1 MKKVFICFLI
11 ILFLPNF
18 FVLAD
23 DLVDDDFEEAL
34 PNIEYFI
41 ETSASTSSELVV
53 NSKNIVAIDR
63 KTLSILYE
71 KNCNEEVAMAST
83 TKIMTCILAL
93 ENCSLNDSITVS
105 KNASSVRGSTLG
117 LSEGKKISL
126 NDLLYGLMLRS
137 GNDCAIAIAEH
148 ISGSLENFSVLMN
161 QKAQS
166 LGLSHTHFTSP
177 HGLDD
182 EKHYTTAYELAI
194 LTDYALKNEKFREI
208 VSTKSCTITLNSHPQ
223 NISNTN
229 ELLGSLQG
237 VYGVKTGFTF
247 NAGRCLVSACK
258 RGNLDIIVVV
268 LGADTKSFRTKDSI
282 NIINYIFN
290 NYNYVDVSLS
300 IKKSFENY
308 YSNYFKNNCL
318 LEKTTTLPNLQLED
332 LQNYNFPFSKSEEL
346 NLKTKIYI
354 PNKFSYKNEPNSKVG
369 ILELYNND
377 KLICTDNIILKNELI
392 KNTWEYYFKNI
403 FNFFNILD

>member
-23 DLVDDDFEEAL
+23 DLAEDDFEENL
-34 PNIEYFI
+34 PNIEYFL
-41 ETSASTSSELVV
+41 ETSASTSSEPIV

-71 KNCNEEVAMAST
+71 KNCNEKVAMAST

-93 ENCSLNDSITVS
+93 ENCSLTDSITVS

-117 LSEGKKISL
+117 LSKDSKISL

-161 QKAQS
+161 QKAQN
-166 LGLSHTHFTSP
+166 LGLCNTHFTSP

-208 VSTKSCTITLNSHPQ
+208 VSTKNCTITLNGHLQ

-258 RGNLDIIVVV
+258 RGDLDIIVVV

-332 LQNYNFPFSKSEEL
+332 LQNYSFPFSKNEEL
-346 NLKTKIYI
+346 NLKSKIYI

-392 KNTWEYYFKNI
+392 KNTWKYYFRNI
-403 FNFFNILD
+403 WESFKF

>member
-1 MKKVFICFLI
+1 M
-11 ILFLPNF
+11 
-18 FVLAD
+18 
-23 DLVDDDFEEAL
+23 
-34 PNIEYFI
+34 
-41 ETSASTSSELVV
+41 
-53 NSKNIVAIDR
+53 
-63 KTLSILYE
+63 
-71 KNCNEEVAMAST
+71 
-83 TKIMTCILAL
+83 
-93 ENCSLNDSITVS
+93 
-105 KNASSVRGSTLG
+105 
-117 LSEGKKISL
+117 
-126 NDLLYGLMLRS
+126 
-137 GNDCAIAIAEH
+137 
-148 ISGSLENFSVLMN
+148 
-161 QKAQS
+161 
-166 LGLSHTHFTSP
+166 
-177 HGLDD
+177 
-182 EKHYTTAYELAI
+182 
-194 LTDYALKNEKFREI
+194 
-208 VSTKSCTITLNSHPQ
+208 
-223 NISNTN
+223 
-229 ELLGSLQG
+229 QG